1 LCRDL
6 DSFLCSPAAAAYA
19 VPQTKVLTNFQRS
32 AVALA
37 KTVAV
42 MPAASFLPTAANTD
56 GAGWVE
62 SARQTL
68 RAVFIS
74 MPAPLAVTLPPAV
87 VAAHEALLQE
97 EFRRAD
103 ANGEVFDVER
113 DFRPQLVVAGRGA
126 SAGAAYPVVVW
137 RGDMSR
143 LRVDAM
149 VNPANAALMGCL
161 LPAHRCLDNILHAQ
175 AGIRLRAECHAMFAR
190 EGIDPIRGDGNGR
203 CRVTSACALPAK
215 WVLHTIGPNLHE
227 TGQGRHR
234 LRTPTDSDR
243 AELASCYRECYRA
256 AVRLNARS
264 IAFCCISTGVFGYPQ
279 AEAARIALE
288 TIKSELDAAAG
299 TGAEAACRP
308 LVVFNVFTPDDL
320 ATYRDLAEEVFPRGT
335 VPMLGQ

>member
-1 LCRDL
+1 LH
-6 DSFLCSPAAAAYA
+6 S
-19 VPQTKVLTNFQRS
+19 
-32 AVALA
+32 
-37 KTVAV
+37 
-42 MPAASFLPTAANTD
+42 AANTAD
-56 GAGWVE
+56 GARWIE

-74 MPAPLAVTLPPAV
+74 MPAPLAVTLPPAIA
-87 VAAHEALLQE
+87 AAHEVLLTE
-97 EFRRAD
+97 ELRRAD

-113 DFRPQLVVAGRGA
+113 DFRPLLVAAAGRGA

-175 AGIRLRAECHAMFAR
+175 AGIRLRAECHAMFTR
-190 EGIDPIRGDGNGR
+190 EGIDHVRGDGNGR
-203 CRVTSACALPAK
+203 CRITSACALPAK

-227 TGQGRHR
+227 AYQGRHR
-234 LRTPTDSDR
+234 LRTPTDTDR

-288 TIKSELDAAAG
+288 TIRSELDAATV
-299 TGAEAACRP
+299 TGAKAACRP

-320 ATYRDLAEEVFPRGT
+320 ATYRGLAAEVFPRGA
-335 VPMLGQ
+335 VPVLGL